1 MAKAQSGKDKKSKEQ
16 VLLEA
21 VDDLNIISGIDKDV
35 MFDTIEKALLEEYK
49 SQYGTD
55 TDCIIKVDRV
65 TGEFHIYAKRI
76 VIPDD
81 EIYEYA
87 DDDRL
92 ETISTMLLSE
102 AREYVP
108 EAQVGEE
115 ITIELPTDKFTRTA
129 SKNAKNAIVQ
139 KIREEQKNALYNEF
153 KSQEGTLITG
163 TIQRIDERGNVLL
176 DIGKTQTNLRKSDQ
190 VKGEEYTVGS
200 RIRVVVVNVD
210 NKGKGGIYIKVSRS
224 TPEFVKALFK
234 EEVTEIQDGTVV
246 IKNIAREAGSRT
258 KMAVCSTNEDVDAVG
273 SCVGKNGERV
283 KRIVAEL
290 SDEQIDVIEWSD
302 NSVRLI
308 KNALSPARVLEIEVD
323 EDERKAK
330 VIVSDDQLSLAI
342 GKAGQNVRLAAKL
355 TNYGIDIKSE
365 SQIENE
371 AADMDY
377 ELEDFDDELD
387 SNYEPENK
395 DNESEANEE

>member
-1 MAKAQSGKDKKSKEQ
+1 
-16 VLLEA
+16 
-21 VDDLNIISGIDKDV
+21 
-35 MFDTIEKALLEEYK
+35 
-49 SQYGTD
+49 
-55 TDCIIKVDRV
+55 
-65 TGEFHIYAKRI
+65 
-76 VIPDD
+76 
-81 EIYEYA
+81 
-87 DDDRL
+87 
-92 ETISTMLLSE
+92 
-102 AREYVP
+102 
-108 EAQVGEE
+108 
-115 ITIELPTDKFTRTA
+115 
-129 SKNAKNAIVQ
+129 
-139 KIREEQKNALYNEF
+139 
-153 KSQEGTLITG
+153 
-163 TIQRIDERGNVLL
+163 
-176 DIGKTQTNLRKSDQ
+176 
-190 VKGEEYTVGS
+190 
-200 RIRVVVVNVD
+200 
-210 NKGKGGIYIKVSRS
+210 
-224 TPEFVKALFK
+224 
-234 EEVTEIQDGTVV
+234 
-246 IKNIAREAGSRT
+246 
-258 KMAVCSTNEDVDAVG
+258 MAVCSTNEDVDAVG

-371 AADMDY
+371 AADIDY

-387 SNYEPENK
+387 SNYEPENT

>member
-65 TGEFHIYAKRI
+65 TGELHIYAKRI

-387 SNYEPENK
+387 SNYEPENT

>member
-308 KNALSPARVLEIEVD
+308 KNALSPA
-323 EDERKAK
+323 
-330 VIVSDDQLSLAI
+330 
-342 GKAGQNVRLAAKL
+342 
-355 TNYGIDIKSE
+355 KS
-365 SQIENE
+365 
-371 AADMDY
+371 
-377 ELEDFDDELD
+377 F
-387 SNYEPENK
+387 
-395 DNESEANEE
+395 